1 MIFAFLSKIG
11 AILFVIIGIF
21 AVYKNLK
28 KRSKYKD
35 EIKKLGKNKFIRKYS
50 QHEYDSYILEI
61 KEKEKKAKKFKEEQ
75 KKEKK
80 RNLF

>member
-61 KEKEKKAKKFKEEQ
+61 KEKEKEAKKFKEEQ